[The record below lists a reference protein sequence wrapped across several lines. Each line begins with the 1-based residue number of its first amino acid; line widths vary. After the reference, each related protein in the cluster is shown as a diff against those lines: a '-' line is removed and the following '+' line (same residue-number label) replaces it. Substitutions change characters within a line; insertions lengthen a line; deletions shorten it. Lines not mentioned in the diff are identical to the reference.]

1 MRRTLVLG
9 LFMLLAGAAQASAQL
24 PIQFSF
30 NGGLAMP
37 LGNEKDIYDNGFHV
51 GVGLKAPLIPIQL
64 EGAYDR
70 LNSNGENTTGSTED
84 LSILSG
90 GLALTFGIT
99 PPLLPVG
106 AYVIAGGGLYRTK
119 AETTATDFG
128 VNGGVGVRV
137 GIPGISLFGEGR
149 GVLVLDEVSRRSYAT
164 VALGV
169 RF

>member
-1 MRRTLVLG
+1 LC
-9 LFMLLAGAAQASAQL
+9 GASEAQAQL
-24 PIQFSF
+24 PIQLSV

-37 LGNEKDIYDNGFHV
+37 LGNEKDIYENGFHV

-70 LNSNGENTTGSTED
+70 LNSNGETAGSTED
-84 LSILSG
+84 LSIMSG

-106 AYVIAGGGLYRTK
+106 AYVIAGGGIYRTK

-128 VNGGVGVRV
+128 VNGGLGIRA
-137 GIPGISLFGEGR
+137 GIPGISVFGEGR

-164 VALGV
+164 VAVGV

>member
-1 MRRTLVLG
+1 MRRILVLG

-24 PIQFSF
+24 PIQFSL

-37 LGNEKDIYDNGFHV
+37 LGNEKDIYENGFHV
-51 GVGLKAPLIPIQL
+51 GAGLKFPLIPIQL

-70 LNSNGENTTGSTED
+70 LNAQLVTDATAED
-84 LSILSG
+84 LSIMSG
-90 GLALTFGIT
+90 GVALTFGVT

-106 AYVIAGGGLYRTK
+106 AYVIAGGGIYRTK

-128 VNGGVGVRV
+128 VNGGLGIRA

-149 GVLVLDEVSRRSYAT
+149 GVL
-164 VALGV
+164 
-169 RF
+169 

>member
-1 MRRTLVLG
+1 MVLT
-9 LFMLLAGAAQASAQL
+9 GAAQASAQL
-24 PIQFSF
+24 PIQISA
-30 NGGLAMP
+30 NGGLAIP
-37 LGNEKDIYDNGFHV
+37 LGNEKDNYENGFHV

-64 EGAYDR
+64 EGSYDR
-70 LNSNGENTTGSTED
+70 LNALTSTDATRED

-106 AYVIAGGGLYRTK
+106 AYLIAGGGIYRTK

-128 VNGGVGVRV
+128 VNGGLGIRA